1 MKRRAITTALL
12 LATCLAVQAH
22 ELAAGNLSFCD
33 GDKLANTCTIYR
45 VFGYN
50 KAGHPVDVSCEYIGG
65 WDRVPLEQP
74 DTAGNP
80 KYPPTL
86 IRTIC

>member
-1 MKRRAITTALL
+1 MKRLTITTALL
-12 LATCLAVQAH
+12 FASCNPALAH
-22 ELAAGNLSFCD
+22 INWSFCD

-45 VFGYN
+45 TYQHDKSGV
-50 KAGHPVDVSCEYIGG
+50 AIDVDCVYLGG